1 MTLYF
6 NLIK

>member
-6 NLIK
+6 